1 MSKVTI
7 PNSETGAWEEKDLSS
22 TMKRSEKEEAY
33 VDFFNRYTTRI
44 RKIEEDLSAK
54 EKDDI
59 KSSNR
64 NIEIL
69 AVFVTLFTFI
79 SIETQILRSGISF
92 ITAVGFSLLML
103 GGLLFFIFSLNFFI
117 KNDRGWSDYFQYLFL
132 LLISIGIIGAGLF
145 SIYKGEASFYASL
158 NDKYY
163 QKSEV
168 DQKITDGLIAP
179 LENFKKC
186 ILLSGAYWPCLK

>member
-33 VDFFNRYTTRI
+33 LDFFNRYTARI
-44 RKIEEDLSAK
+44 KKIEDNLSEK

-64 NIEIL
+64 NIEVL
-69 AVFVTLFTFI
+69 AVFVTLFTFV

-92 ITAVGFSLLML
+92 ITAIGFSMIML
-103 GGLLFFIFSLNFFI
+103 GGLLFFLFSLNFFI
-117 KNDRGWSDYFQYLFL
+117 KNDRNWRDYFQYLFL
-132 LLISIGIIGAGLF
+132 LVISLGIISTGLF
-145 SIYKGEASFYASL
+145 SVYKGEASFYAGL
-158 NDKYY
+158 DNKYY

-168 DQKITDGLIAP
+168 DQKITTGSTGP

-186 ILLSGAYWPCLK
+186 ILLNGTYWPCLK